1 MTAPDL
7 RTGPPSPAQRGF
19 LAGGGEA
26 GALMRGL
33 DWATTP
39 LGLPESWPQALKTL
53 VGVMLGSRQPMLI
66 VWGKAHTTLYNDGY
80 AAMCGA
86 RHPAALGRP
95 FEALWHDIWDQ
106 VEPIL
111 SAAYAGEAT
120 HRDDI
125 AFVMHRNGYPEETH
139 FSFGYTPVRD
149 EAGTVT
155 GMFCACAETTAAV
168 TAGRQMRAERE
179 RLTRLFEQS
188 PSFVAVLAGPDHVFA
203 FANPAYRR
211 LVAHRDVLGKPV
223 REALPEIEGQGFF
236 ERLDAVYRSG
246 ETYRAYAAPVTLL
259 REPGGTPEQRFLDFV
274 YQPMRDASGAITD
287 VFVEGSDVTERVQG
301 TAALAES
308 ETRFRAMA
316 DDAPVMMWVT
326 DAAGACLYL
335 NRRWYEFTGQSEA
348 QALGLGWLDA
358 VHPDDRGWSGET
370 FLAAN
375 ARHEGFRLEYR
386 LRHVDGAYR
395 WAIDSASPRFSADGT
410 FLGYIGSVVDI
421 EERRAAELALAR
433 SEERLRLAVENAEV
447 GLWDV
452 DPVAGTLYWPA
463 RVKAMFG
470 ISPEV
475 PVTMDDFYAG
485 LHPEDRARTGEAYAA
500 AADPARRA
508 LYDVEYR
515 TVGRED
521 GLVRWVAAR
530 GRGVFDGA
538 DRCLRVVGTA
548 VDVTERKSTEAR
560 LVETTRRL
568 DAVLDNATQ
577 AIFMM
582 DEHQH
587 CAYMN
592 RAAER
597 LTGYGLEE
605 TRGRPLHDVVHHTRP
620 DGSPYPLHECPIDQ
634 AFPENVQEQ
643 GQEIFVHRDGSFYPV
658 AFTASPIRDAGGRP
672 VGTVIEARN
681 IEAELRAKA
690 QLEAFNASLEQQVA
704 ERTAELMRTEEALRQ
719 SQKME
724 AVGQLTG
731 GLAHDFNN
739 LLTGISGSLELLQAR
754 LAQGRV
760 AEVDRYVNAAQGA
773 SKRAAA
779 LTHRLLAFSRRQT
792 LDPKPTD
799 VNRLVAGM
807 EELIRRTIGPGIV
820 LEVVAAGGLWSV
832 LVDPSQLENALLNLC
847 INARDAMPG
856 GGRITIETANKWL
869 DDRAARERDLEPGQY
884 LSLCVT
890 DTGTGMGPEVIAKAF
905 DPFFTTKPIGQ
916 GTGLGL
922 SMIYG
927 FVRQSGGQ
935 VRIYSEIDQGTTLCL
950 YLPRHYGPADTAEPA
965 PDLAAAP
972 RAEQGETVLVVDDEP
987 TVRMLVTEVLEDLG
1001 YTAIEA
1007 ADGPAGLKILQT
1019 DIRIDLLVTDVG
1031 LPGGMNGRQVAD
1043 AGRAL
1048 RPGLKVLFITGYAEN
1063 AAVGNGHLE
1072 PGMAVITKPF
1082 VMETLAARIKA
1093 MIDGG

>member
-1 MTAPDL
+1 
-7 RTGPPSPAQRGF
+7 
-19 LAGGGEA
+19 
-26 GALMRGL
+26 MRGL
-33 DWATTP
+33 DWAATP
-39 LGLPESWPQALKTL
+39 LGAPEGWPAPLKTL
-53 VGVMLGSRQPMLI
+53 VGVMLASHQPMLI
-66 VWGKAHTTLYNDGY
+66 VWGPAHTTLYNDGY
-80 AAMCGA
+80 AAMCGT
-86 RHPAALGRP
+86 RHPEAMGRS
-95 FEALWHDIWDQ
+95 FDDLWHDIWDQ

-120 HRDDI
+120 QMDDI
-125 AFVMHRNGYPEETH
+125 AFVMHRNGFPEETH
-139 FSFGYTPVRD
+139 FSFGYTPVRGED
-149 EAGTVT
+149 GTVA
-155 GMFCACAETTAAV
+155 GMFCACAETTSAV
-168 TAGRQMRAERE
+168 KSGRQMAAERE
-179 RLTRLFEQS
+179 RLHRLFEQS
-188 PSFVAVLAGPDHVFA
+188 PSFVAVLSGPDHVFE
-203 FANPAYRR
+203 FANPAYRQ
-211 LVAHRDVLGKPV
+211 LVAHRDVVGKPV

-236 ERLDAVYRSG
+236 ELLDEVFRSG
-246 ETYRAYAAPVTLL
+246 KGYTAHTAPLTIL
-259 REPGGTPEQRFLDFV
+259 REPGGRPEQRYLDFV
-274 YQPMRDASGAITD
+274 YQPMRDAAGAITG

-301 TAALAES
+301 NAALAES
-308 ETRFRAMA
+308 ETRFRTMA
-316 DDAPVMMWVT
+316 DDAPVMMWIT

-335 NRRWYEFTGQSEA
+335 NRRWYEFTGQEEA
-348 QALGLGWLDA
+348 QALGFGWLDA
-358 VHPDDRGWSGET
+358 VHPEDRGWSGDL

-375 ARHEGFRLEYR
+375 ARREGFRLEYR
-386 LRHVDGAYR
+386 LRHVDGGYR

-410 FLGYIGSVVDI
+410 YLGYVGSVVDI
-421 EERRAAELALAR
+421 HERRAAEQALAE
-433 SEERLRLAVENAEV
+433 SEERVRLAAENAEI

-452 DPVAGTLYWPA
+452 DPIADTLFWPA

-470 ISPEV
+470 ISPDV
-475 PVTMDDFYAG
+475 PVSMADYYAG
-485 LHPEDRARTGEAYAA
+485 LHPEDRARASAAFAA
-500 AADPARRA
+500 AVDPARRA

-521 GLVRWVAAR
+521 GLIRWVAAK
-530 GRGVFDGA
+530 GRGVFEGE
-538 DRCLRVVGTA
+538 RCVRVLGTA
-548 VDVTERKSTEAR
+548 VDITDRKSTEAR

-577 AIFMM
+577 AVFMM

-597 LTGYGLEE
+597 LTGYALEE
-605 TRGRPLHDVVHHTRP
+605 TQGRPLHDVVHHTRP

-634 AFPENVQEQ
+634 AFPENNQEQ

-658 AFTASPIRDAGGRP
+658 AFTASPIRDERGLP

-739 LLTGISGSLELLQAR
+739 LLTGITGSLELLQTR
-754 LAQGRV
+754 LAQGRLG
-760 AEVDRYVNAAQGA
+760 EIDRYVNAAQGA
-773 SKRAAA
+773 AKRAAA

-799 VNRLVAGM
+799 VNRLVSGM
-807 EELIRRTIGPGIV
+807 EELIRRTIGPAIT
-820 LEVVAAGGLWSV
+820 LEVVTAGGLWSA
-832 LVDPSQLENALLNLC
+832 LVDPGQLENALLNLC
-847 INARDAMPG
+847 INARDAMPE

-869 DDRAARERDLEPGQY
+869 DAHAARERDLDPGQY

-890 DTGTGMGPEVIAKAF
+890 DTGTGMSPDVIAKAF
-905 DPFFTTKPIGQ
+905 DPFFTTKPLGQ

-935 VRIYSEIDQGTTLCL
+935 VRIYSELGQGTTMCL
-950 YLPRHYGPADTAEPA
+950 YLPRHYGAAEEDDLLA
-965 PDLAAAP
+965 PSAAP
-972 RAEQGETVLVVDDEP
+972 RAEQGETVLIVDDEP

-1007 ADGPAGLKILQT
+1007 ADGPAGLKVLQS
-1019 DIRIDLLVTDVG
+1019 DVRIDLLVTDVG

-1043 AGRAL
+1043 AGRLL
-1048 RPGLKVLFITGYAEN
+1048 RPGLRVLFITGYAEN
-1063 AAVGNGHLE
+1063 AVVGNGHLE

-1082 VMETLAARIKA
+1082 VMETLASRIKE
-1093 MIDGG
+1093 MIDAR